1 MATEVDK
8 LIVRIEA
15 DMQDLKKSLD
25 TMDRDIKRSTT
36 AAAASF
42 KNLGAAI
49 RVAAS
54 AVIVLQLVRAGKAAV
69 DLAGDVAEMQSKS
82 KVVFGAFRD
91 DVVANL
97 SEFGNA
103 VGRSSHELEAM
114 ASSIQDTFVPMG
126 FARGE
131 AADLSVQLTKLAVDV
146 ASFNNASDT
155 ATMEA
160 FQSALVGN
168 HETVRR
174 FGVVITEATLKQ
186 ELLRMGIQRTGDEV
200 TNAEK
205 VQARL
210 NLILAGTTDAQGDAA
225 RTADSYAN
233 QVKALSAEFETLA
246 VEIGQELL
254 PAATELVALFRDG
267 LKHVRA
273 FLVFT
278 GQITEFGR
286 DAEGTRKKI
295 AKLNEEIAKLQKLQ
309 KERENQS
316 LVKGLTTF
324 VLEGGVTTEEQIA
337 LLQNTID
344 KLNDQLRAQEAV
356 EQAEKDLL
364 LKKEENTKKTEDTNE
379 ASKNYT
385 KTIADLKQKLLMAK
399 LELNG
404 YSKAEVDALKSS
416 GLLKTATADLE
427 IATIE
432 LSQEYEDLEALVS
445 ELTEAENA
453 LAEKEDAAAAKKKA
467 LADAAREYAQ
477 NMQKLKD
484 LIQQTI
490 APTTT
495 LEEEIAA
502 LELHLSGSGPK
513 IDGAREALEKL
524 KDELYMQNPVIQ
536 AFSDG
541 IDKMA
546 TDLSTA
552 LADAVANGKMDME
565 SLRDAFSQTLRQML
579 ADAMRA
585 QIIRPLISGMFSAVG
600 GSIDGP
606 LGTFISSIGQTKAT
620 GGPVMRGMPTLV
632 GERGPELFVP
642 QGAGSIVNAATT
654 RGMGGG
660 VTVNQTFA
668 FSANGDESVKKLIH
682 QAAPQIA
689 KMTEQGI
696 MGSRRRGGQMKAVF
710 G

>member
-1 MATEVDK
+1 MATTVDTL
-8 LIVRIEA
+8 LIRIEA
-15 DMQDLKKSLD
+15 DMEDLKKSLNS
-25 TMDRDIKRSTT
+25 MDRDIKRSTT
-36 AAAASF
+36 GAAAAF
-42 KNLGAAI
+42 GKLGTAI

-54 AVIVLQLVRAGKAAV
+54 AVIVLQLARAGKAAV

-155 ATMEA
+155 DTMAA

-186 ELLRMGIQRTGDEV
+186 ELLRMGIKRTGDEV

-286 DAEGTRKKI
+286 DAEGTRKQI
-295 AKLNEEIAKLQKLQ
+295 AKLKEELADLEKLQ

-316 LVKGLTTF
+316 LAKGLTNF
-324 VLEGGVTTEEQIA
+324 IREGGVTTEGQLELI
-337 LLQNTID
+337 QNHID
-344 KLNDQLRAQEAV
+344 VLEKQLEAQEAV

-364 LKKEENTKKTEDTNE
+364 RTKEENTKTTEDTNE
-379 ASKNYT
+379 ASKDYT
-385 KTIADLKQKLLMAK
+385 KTIDDLKQKLLMTK

-404 YSKAEVDALKSS
+404 YSKAEIDALKSS

-427 IATIE
+427 MATIE
-432 LSQEYEDLEALVS
+432 LSAEYEQLEGLVS

-453 LAEKEDAAAAKKKA
+453 LAEKEDAAEAKKKA
-467 LADAAREYAQ
+467 LADAAREYAD
-477 NMQKLKD
+477 NLQKLKD
-484 LIQQTI
+484 VISDTI

-495 LEEEIAA
+495 LEEQIAA
-502 LELHLSGSGPK
+502 LELHLAGAGPK
-513 IDGAREALEKL
+513 LSGAAQALEQLKIQAAQLEPFNAMLIDTFDQLSKSISDDFVNAIADGGNAMDAL
-524 KDELYMQNPVIQ
+524 KDTFNNALKQ
-536 AFSDG
+536 
-541 IDKMA
+541 MA
-546 TDLSTA
+546 
-552 LADAVANGKMDME
+552 
-565 SLRDAFSQTLRQML
+565 
-579 ADAMRA
+579 A
-585 QIIRPLISGMFSAVG
+585 QIIQMAVLAPIMNSFMEAFGLGSPFKTMRVLG
-600 GSIDGP
+600 GSAG
-606 LGTFISSIGQTKAT
+606 GGAAYGGQ
-620 GGPVMRGMPTLV
+620 PMLV
-632 GERGPELFVP
+632 GERGPEIFVP
-642 QGAGSIVNAATT
+642 HSAGRIMNNASSQRAI
-654 RGMGGG
+654 GGG
-660 VTVNQTFA
+660 SVVVNQTINVETGVSQTVRA
-668 FSANGDESVKKLIH
+668 EMLSLLPVIKQDTMNAVADQN
-682 QAAPQIA
+682 
-689 KMTEQGI
+689 
-696 MGSRRRGGQMKAVF
+696 RRGGSFRQALA
-710 G
+710 